1 MALFK
6 SKSSCI
12 GFDIGT
18 TSVKAVELKRI
29 KGAPTLI
36 NYGYSEEFVDFSK
49 QSFNLDVQ
57 KTVRIINEL
66 RKRSGI
72 AGGDA
77 VAAMPSFSVFSAVL
91 NLRES
96 SKAEMESAV
105 MREAKKV
112 IPLSLAEMIL
122 DWKVIDAGEQPLAAV
137 GNSAPPVGKRNVKV
151 LLTGA
156 PRSLVKKYIA
166 IFKET
171 KLRLVSLETEMF
183 SLIRSLVGTDPSVV
197 AIIDL
202 GAVNTDIAIIENGLP
217 MFIRTL
223 DIGGMMVTKAV
234 SESLKVSFQRAEQ
247 FKFDLSMGGS
257 SERTDAEM
265 PKVIADTVSS
275 ITNEVRYSLNVYQQE
290 NNKRVDK
297 IVLSGGGADLVNL
310 GPYFSKAL
318 DMNVVVGDPWA
329 RVAYPLDLKA
339 VLLETGPRMAIAV
352 GLALR
357 ETL

>member
-1 MALFK
+1 MSLFK
-6 SKSSCI
+6 STQNCI

-18 TSVKAVELKRI
+18 TSIKAVELQRL
-29 KGAPTLI
+29 KGKPVLV
-36 NYGYSEEFVDFSK
+36 NYGYSEEVVDFSK
-49 QSFNLDVQ
+49 PSFNLDVQ
-57 KTVRIINEL
+57 KTVRIIAEL
-66 RKRSGI
+66 RKRTGI
-72 AGGDA
+72 ASGNA
-77 VAAMPSFSVFSAVL
+77 VAAMPSFAVFSSVL
-91 NLRES
+91 NLRDS
-96 SKAEMESAV
+96 AKAEMENAV
-105 MREAKKV
+105 MWEAKKV
-112 IPLSLAEMIL
+112 IPLALTEMIL
-122 DWKVIDAGEQPLAAV
+122 DWKIIDEGEAAGTTTARGATSV
-137 GNSAPPVGKRNVKV
+137 KRNVKV

-166 IFKET
+166 IFKEA

-197 AIIDL
+197 AIVDL

-217 MFIRTL
+217 VFIRTL

-247 FKFDLSMGGS
+247 FKFDLSLGGP
-257 SERTDAEM
+257 SENSAAGL

-275 ITNEVRYSLNVYQQE
+275 IINEIRYSLNVYQQE
-290 NNKRVDK
+290 NNKRIEK
-297 IVLSGGGADLVNL
+297 IVLSGGGANL
-310 GPYFSKAL
+310 INIAGYLSKEL

-329 RVAYPLDLKA
+329 RVSYPLDLKA
-339 VLLETGPRMAIAV
+339 ALLETGPRLAIAV